1 MIRATLLAFALAA
14 APLAASAQYID
25 AIGNRL
31 NDGCD
36 LDKYLAVVEEFRGV
50 MTSQG
55 YSYTVEIAQPLTGD
69 DLTMIWWVGRTKD
82 LATYG
87 TEYSKWEAALQNPS
101 SPEAKV
107 SAKLTACSTNVSRS
121 GSLVR

>member
-1 MIRATLLAFALAA
+1 MIRTTLLGLAILT

-25 AIGNRL
+25 AISNKLIGT
-31 NDGCD
+31 CT
-36 LDKYLAVVEEFRGV
+36 LDQYLGVIEEFRGV
-50 MTSQG
+50 MKSEG
-55 YSYTVEIAQPLTGD
+55 YTYTVEIMQPLTGD
-69 DLTMIWWVGRTKD
+69 LGVVWWVGRTKD

-87 TEYSKWEAALQNPS
+87 TEYTRWETALGTAG

-107 SAKLTACSTNVSRS
+107 NAKLDACAENVTRQ